1 MTRRFERRLYSRALT
16 IRSARSIGAGL
27 DPHGLRRRQ
36 ENPNYRDES
45 IGKVRT
51 DQDLSPEMRPV
62 ASPQDQRKG
71 FCFDTE
77 LIRN

>member
-1 MTRRFERRLYSRALT
+1 MTGRFERRLYSRALT
-16 IRSARSIGAGL
+16 IRSVRSVGAGL
-27 DPHGLRRRQ
+27 APHGPRKRQ

-51 DQDLSPEMRPV
+51 DQDLSSEMRP
-62 ASPQDQRKG
+62 AAPRQDQREG